1 MKNLSDHIKLKLH
14 DNITMGKDHFN
25 NNNYV
30 DDDADV
36 DESAIEHY
44 ESMMNQDTK
53 PLMWVSIQI
62 ICILIDF
69 AECQS

>member
-1 MKNLSDHIKLKLH
+1 
-14 DNITMGKDHFN
+14 MGKDHFN
-25 NNNYV
+25 NTNYD

-36 DESAIEHY
+36 DESVIEHY

-62 ICILIDF
+62 ICILIDL
-69 AECQS
+69 AECHS